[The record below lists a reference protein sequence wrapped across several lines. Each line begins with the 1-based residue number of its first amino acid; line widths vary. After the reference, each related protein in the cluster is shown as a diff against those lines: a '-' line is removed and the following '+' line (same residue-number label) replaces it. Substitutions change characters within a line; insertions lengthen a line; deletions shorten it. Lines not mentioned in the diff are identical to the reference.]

1 MMMLML
7 LIWRGGSYDSRAPDP
22 STTQWPHCRGVGAEQ
37 MYGSAARILVAKE
50 WLLFVGAI
58 PLEVA
63 HREVPLLLCGLD

>member
-7 LIWRGGSYDSRAPDP
+7 FMIWRGGSYDIRAPDP

-50 WLLFVGAI
+50 WLLFVVVAI
-58 PLEVA
+58 PLEV
-63 HREVPLLLCGLD
+63 PLLVCGLD